1 MKNKKIYFGA
11 ILLSAVTVKGIAITT
26 EHIIT
31 DHSKEICPITI
42 MALNYNCPNF
52 AESHQSKSIENPN
65 EYAVL
70 GSLGITV
77 FEEKNN
83 DVQIVNYIELP
94 KKPSR

>member
-11 ILLSAVTVKGIAITT
+11 ILLSAVTVKGIALTA
-26 EHIIT
+26 EHIMT

-42 MALNYNCPNF
+42 MALNHNCPSF
-52 AESHQSKSIENPN
+52 AEHHQSKSIENPN

-70 GSLGITV
+70 GSLSITI

-94 KKPSR
+94 KKTSR